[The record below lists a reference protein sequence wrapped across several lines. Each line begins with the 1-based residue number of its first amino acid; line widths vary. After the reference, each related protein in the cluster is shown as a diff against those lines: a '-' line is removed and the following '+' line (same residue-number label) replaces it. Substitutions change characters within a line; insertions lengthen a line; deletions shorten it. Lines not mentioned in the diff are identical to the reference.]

1 MTKEQILK
9 EINSI
14 EYYMY
19 IKEIADDFYYTKGTY
34 EEDRRK
40 LEQLRKML
48 KELK

>member
-1 MTKEQILK
+1 MTKEQILQ
-9 EINSI
+9 EINGI

-19 IKEIADDFYYTKGTY
+19 IKEMSDDFYYTKGTY

-48 KELK
+48 KEIE